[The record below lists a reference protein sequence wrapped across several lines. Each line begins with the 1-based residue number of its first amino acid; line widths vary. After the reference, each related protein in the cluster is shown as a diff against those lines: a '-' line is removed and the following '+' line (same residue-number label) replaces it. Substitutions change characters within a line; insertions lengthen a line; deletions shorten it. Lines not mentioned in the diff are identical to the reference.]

1 MLAELK
7 QGKKNFEKK
16 QQITSMLNM
25 HSQERE
31 GSTHANKHW
40 LVGAVS
46 EQNKKLQN
54 MEAKT
59 NARCCKQTANL
70 WQQGN

>member
-1 MLAELK
+1 MLAALK

-25 HSQERE
+25 HSQEGE

-40 LVGAVS
+40 LVGWCSFGAK
-46 EQNKKLQN
+46 Q
-54 MEAKT
+54 EAPEH
-59 NARCCKQTANL
+59 
-70 WQQGN
+70 GG